1 VAENGADNAG
11 GALERVTIAEAAA
24 LLGCHSNTV
33 RYRVMAGMYRAEKID
48 TEHGP
53 TWMIERE
60 SLATGDPKEE
70 SGSDGPLGEPEPPLR
85 GGSLPLPGLKHWRLR
100 KRLSQKE
107 LARRAGLTS
116 HHLYKIESGK
126 RGCNPETAQLL
137 ADALQVDLEEIRR
150 RREDA
155 LDGKAP
161 PKPERPRIPYRNMH
175 QAYLRLILKGAVG
188 SAFAT
193 MDEWEIEEHCE
204 EGTWEDAIKAV
215 RARERE
221 IGYLDEAFGATGAL
235 LDPDLPD
242 DVRTFLESVLGSFPD
257 LDIHLL
263 AMARRREPSEEGH
276 EALTKAM
283 RDLL

>member
-1 VAENGADNAG
+1 VTENGADNAG
-11 GALERVTIAEAAA
+11 GAIERVTVAEAAA
-24 LLGCHSNTV
+24 LLGCHPNTV

-60 SLATGDPKEE
+60 SLTSGDSKEV
-70 SGSDGPLGEPEPPLR
+70 SVGEPEPPLR

-100 KRLSQKE
+100 RRLNQKE
-107 LARRAGLTS
+107 LARRAGLANDYIS
-116 HHLYKIESGK
+116 RIELGR

-137 ADALQVDLEEIRR
+137 ADVLQVDLEDLRR

-155 LDGKAP
+155 LEGKAP
-161 PKPERPRIPYRNMH
+161 PKPSRTRIPYRNVH
-175 QAYLRLILKGAVG
+175 QAYLRLILKEAVG
-188 SAFAT
+188 SAYAA

-204 EGTWEDAIKAV
+204 EGTWEDTLEAI
-215 RARERE
+215 RARKRE
-221 IGYLDEAFGATGAL
+221 IEFLREALEDGGAL
-235 LDPDLPD
+235 RDPDLPE
-242 DVRTFLESVLGSFPD
+242 DVRTFLDSVLGSLGSFPD

-263 AMARRREPSEEGH
+263 AMARRREPTEEGH

-283 RDLL
+283 RELL

>member
-1 VAENGADNAG
+1 
-11 GALERVTIAEAAA
+11 
-24 LLGCHSNTV
+24 
-33 RYRVMAGMYRAEKID
+33 
-48 TEHGP
+48 
-53 TWMIERE
+53 
-60 SLATGDPKEE
+60 
-70 SGSDGPLGEPEPPLR
+70 
-85 GGSLPLPGLKHWRLR
+85 LPLPGLKHWRLR

-116 HHLYKIESGK
+116 HHLYKIETGK

-137 ADALQVDLEEIRR
+137 ADVLQVDLEDLRR

-161 PKPERPRIPYRNMH
+161 PKPSRARIPYRNVH

-188 SAFAT
+188 SAYAA
-193 MDEWEIEEHCE
+193 MDEWEIEEYCE
-204 EGTWEDAIKAV
+204 EGTWEDAIEAV
-215 RARERE
+215 RARKRE
-221 IGYLDEAFGATGAL
+221 IEFLGEALEAGGAL
-235 LDPDLPD
+235 RDPDLPE
-242 DVRTFLESVLGSFPD
+242 DVRTFLESVLKSFPD

-283 RDLL
+283 RALL

>member
-1 VAENGADNAG
+1 LRNPREG
-11 GALERVTIAEAAA
+11 EI
-24 LLGCHSNTV
+24 LGP
-33 RYRVMAGMYRAEKID
+33 YRGEEVLRM
-48 TEHGP
+48 
-53 TWMIERE
+53 
-60 SLATGDPKEE
+60 TGDSQEE
-70 SGSDGPLGEPEPPLR
+70 VSGRDGPVGEPEPPLR

-107 LARRAGLTS
+107 LARRAGLAS

-137 ADALQVDLEEIRR
+137 ADVLRVDLEDLRR

-161 PKPERPRIPYRNMH
+161 PKPDRPRIPYRNVH
-175 QAYLRLILKGAVG
+175 QAYLRLILNGAVG
-188 SAFAT
+188 SAYAA

-204 EGTWEDAIKAV
+204 EGTWQDALEAV
-215 RARERE
+215 RARKRE
-221 IGYLDEAFGATGAL
+221 IEFLGDALEARGAL
-235 LDPDLPD
+235 QDPDLPE
-242 DVRTFLESVLGSFPD
+242 DVRSFLEAVLQSFPD

-263 AMARRREPSEEGH
+263 ALARRGEPTEEGH

>member
-1 VAENGADNAG
+1 
-11 GALERVTIAEAAA
+11 
-24 LLGCHSNTV
+24 
-33 RYRVMAGMYRAEKID
+33 M
-48 TEHGP
+48 
-53 TWMIERE
+53 
-60 SLATGDPKEE
+60 
-70 SGSDGPLGEPEPPLR
+70 
-85 GGSLPLPGLKHWRLR
+85 PLPGLKHWRLR

-107 LARRAGLTS
+107 LARRAGLAS

-137 ADALQVDLEEIRR
+137 ADVLQVDLEDLRR

-155 LDGKAP
+155 LDEKAP
-161 PKPERPRIPYRNMH
+161 PKPTRARIPYRNVH

-188 SAFAT
+188 SAYAA
-193 MDEWEIEEHCE
+193 MDEWEIEERCE
-204 EGTWEDAIKAV
+204 EGTWEDAIEAV

-221 IGYLDEAFGATGAL
+221 IGFLGEALGARGVL
-235 LDPDLPD
+235 RDPDLPD
-242 DVRTFLESVLGSFPD
+242 DVRTFLDSVLGSFPD

-263 AMARRREPSEEGH
+263 AMARRREPTEEGH